1 MKNRIHAVGMGM
13 GRADLSQR
21 HLEVIENADFLVGT
35 ERHLN
40 WFADHRAKKRKIDSP
55 MSGVLAD
62 IETFVQSGTVAVL
75 ASGDPLFYGI
85 GTTLIRHFGGD
96 AVTVYPNISSM
107 AAAFSRINRSW
118 QEAAAVS
125 LHARDGRHALF
136 RALAAAKP
144 AFVLT
149 DPENSPDRVAQMVVQ
164 DFSNDVDIWVAERM
178 GSKDECIHNPDI
190 RHAVRQTWRTPNV
203 VILDPKAAPR
213 PGPGL
218 FFGLP
223 EDSYAHK
230 QGMIT
235 KAEIRAVV
243 FSKLCPRPGD
253 VFWDLGAASGSV
265 AIEAAFFVS
274 AGRIYAVEKN
284 PNRAADI
291 RTNAEK
297 FAPNRVEVVEDDIF
311 AAIQDLP
318 DPNRIFVGGGGKDI
332 GEILTRACPRLASGG
347 RIVINVVVLE
357 NLGTCLSVLKH
368 LGFAA
373 EVVQVQI
380 SRSSQMAAGMRMAAH
395 NPVFVVTGEKP

>member
-13 GRADLSQR
+13 CRTDLSQS
-21 HLEVIENADFLVGT
+21 HLEVIENADFLVGA

-62 IETFVQSGTVAVL
+62 IETFVQSGTVVVL

-107 AAAFSRINRSW
+107 AAAFSRIHRSW
-118 QEAAAVS
+118 QEAASVS
-125 LHARDGRHALF
+125 LHARDGRRTLF

-144 AFVLT
+144 VFVLT
-149 DPENSPDRVAQMVVQ
+149 DPENSPDRVAQMVMQ
-164 DFSNDVDIWVAERM
+164 DFSDDVDIWVAERM

-190 RHAVRQTWRTPNV
+190 RHAARQTWRTPNC
-203 VILDPKAAPR
+203 VILVPNPASLT
-213 PGPGL
+213 GPGL
-218 FFGLP
+218 FPGLP
-223 EDSYAHK
+223 DESYAHK

-243 FSKLCPRPGD
+243 FSKLCPGPGD

-265 AIEAAFFVS
+265 AIEAAFFMTF
-274 AGRIYAVEKN
+274 GRIFAVEKN

-297 FAPNRVEVVEDDIF
+297 FGPNRVEVIEDDIF
-311 AAIQDLP
+311 YAIQNLP
-318 DPNRIFVGGGGKDI
+318 DPDRIFVGGGGKDL
-332 GEILTRACPRLASGG
+332 ETILLEACPRLASKG

-357 NLGTCLSVLKH
+357 NLATCLAVLKN

>member
-1 MKNRIHAVGMGM
+1 MKNRIHTVGMGM
-13 GRADLSQR
+13 GPADLSQR
-21 HLEVIENADFLVGT
+21 HMEVIEKADFLVGT

-85 GTTLIRHFGGD
+85 GTTLIRHFGKD

-107 AAAFSRINRSW
+107 AAAFGRINRSW

-125 LHARDGRHALF
+125 MHARDGRRCLMQ
-136 RALAAAKP
+136 ALAAAKP
-144 AFVLT
+144 VFVLT

-164 DFSNDVDIWVAERM
+164 DFSDDVEIWVAERM
-178 GSKDECIHNPDI
+178 GHQDERIHNPDI
-190 RHAVRQTWRTPNV
+190 RHAARQTWRTTNC
-203 VILDPKAAPR
+203 VILVPNPASL

-218 FFGLP
+218 FPGMP
-223 EDSYAHK
+223 ENCYTHSR
-230 QGMIT
+230 GMIT
-235 KAEIRAVV
+235 KSEIRAVV

-265 AIEAAFFVS
+265 AIEAAFFMTF
-274 AGRIYAVEKN
+274 GRIFAVEKN

-297 FAPNRVEVVEDDIF
+297 YAPNRVEVVEDDISG
-311 AAIQDLP
+311 AIQNLP
-318 DPNRIFVGGGGKDI
+318 DPDRIFVGGGGKDL
-332 GEILTRACPRLASGG
+332 EAILLETCPRLASKG
-347 RIVINVVVLE
+347 RIVINLVVLE

-373 EVVQVQI
+373 EIVQVQI
-380 SRSSQMAAGMRMAAH
+380 SRSSQMAAGMRMTAH
-395 NPVFVVTGEKP
+395 NPVFVVTGQKP

>member
-1 MKNRIHAVGMGM
+1 MKNRIHTVGMGM

-21 HLEVIENADFLVGT
+21 HMEVIENADFLVGT

-40 WFADHRAKKRKIDSP
+40 WFAHHRAKKRKIDSP

-107 AAAFSRINRSW
+107 AAAFGRINRSW

-125 LHARDGRHALF
+125 MHARDGRRVLLQ
-136 RALAAAKP
+136 ALAAAKP
-144 AFVLT
+144 VFVLT
-149 DPENSPDRVAQMVVQ
+149 DPENSPDRVAQMVLQ
-164 DFSNDVDIWVAERM
+164 DFSGDVDIWVAERM
-178 GSKDECIHNPDI
+178 GHQDECIHNPDI
-190 RHAVRQTWRTPNV
+190 SQAAGQTWRTPNC
-203 VILDPKAAPR
+203 VILVPKPASR
-213 PGPGL
+213 PGPAL
-218 FFGLP
+218 FPGLP

-243 FSKLCPRPGD
+243 FSKLCPQPGD

-265 AIEAAFFVS
+265 AIEAAFFMSV
-274 AGRIYAVEKN
+274 GRIFAVEKN
-284 PNRAADI
+284 PERAANI

-297 FAPNRVEVVEDDIF
+297 FAPNRVAVVEDDISE
-311 AAIQDLP
+311 AIKNLP
-318 DPNRIFVGGGGKDI
+318 DPDRIFVGGGGKDL
-332 GEILTRACPRLASGG
+332 EAILLEACPRLASKG

-357 NLGTCLSVLKH
+357 NLGTCLAVLKN
-368 LGFAA
+368 LGLAA